1 MISTDYNSINLGNTI
16 FKISESRQKVVK
28 HNLIEEAFKMKVKV
42 KDFWKIAREMLRS
55 NIMFSLTRK

>member
-1 MISTDYNSINLGNTI
+1 MISTDYNSINLGNI
-16 FKISESRQKVVK
+16 NFKISESRQKVVK